1 MDRPIP
7 QRLALQSPIR
17 QLRVEH
23 YSDPYNHSSWR
34 LWLTANGDWS
44 LGTFIQ
50 LDGNGKIKRITWHA
64 DGTESVFEVTDDT

>member
-1 MDRPIP
+1 MQIP
-7 QRLALQSPIR
+7 QRVALQSPIK
-17 QLRVEH
+17 QLRVE
-23 YSDPYNHSSWR
+23 YSSDKSWMI
-34 LWLTANGDWS
+34 WLTANGDWS